1 MLKLNIGIS
10 KKIGLPDYGSIG
22 ASCSVE
28 AELNNGLL
36 QHDPDAFQQQVRQ
49 AYAACAQAV
58 NEELARQQGQ
68 GASPP
73 AANDHTNNGNGRRRS
88 AGRRATA
95 SQVRAL
101 HAIADRQHVD
111 LASVLQ
117 ERFTVSQ
124 AEDLSITE
132 ASALIDELKAQTNG
146 NGQGGRR

>member
-1 MLKLNIGIS
+1 MLNLNVSLS
-10 KKIGLPDYGSIG
+10 KKVGLPDYGSIG

-28 AELNNGLL
+28 TELSNGLL

-58 NEELARQQGQ
+58 NDELARQQGQ
-68 GASPP
+68 VDSRP
-73 AANDHTNNGNGRRRS
+73 ATNGHANNGNGRRRS